1 MFYMS
6 FQFINKA
13 FNWNLR
19 RHFKSPVLFYV
30 GQTIGSPISSQSPL
44 KNPLQ
49 NIASDADNTTYVHNT
64 KIACLSGMQN
74 QAQLTPDLMPQP
86 GASQTQFGALTAE
99 QLLQVQAELLG
110 RKRFGEAATALAQQL
125 ANHLKCDRV
134 SLGWHDKNGMTV
146 VAASYVAEVHARQE
160 TARLVAAVMDEA
172 AEQGVSLIHP
182 EPDTA
187 RPHILL
193 AHDELARRQGNA
205 LCTVPLV
212 HGGEVLGA
220 LTLERRDQGFT
231 PNEAVHFERVASLL
245 APVLELKHEIGQP
258 FWRRF
263 TTHAKSRVHHLL
275 KSGTPAGRPIKIGLA
290 TAAVLLAV
298 LLLFPFAY
306 HVNAP
311 ARLEGAI
318 QRTLTAPAEGYLQA
332 VMVRPGDR
340 VKAGQVLAELADQ
353 DMRVQQRGLAAELAQ
368 HENAQASA
376 QARNDRAEF
385 STSQGQADAVRAKLE
400 LLQQQLERSQV
411 RAPFDGIV
419 IKGDLSQSI
428 GAPVERGAELITLA
442 PDTGYRV
449 MIEAEEAEVADLQPG
464 QTGRL
469 ILAALPSRTLPI
481 KVERITPLA
490 TTEDG
495 RHFFAVYAT
504 LQGKLPALRP
514 GMQGFAKIEAGRRS
528 LLVSWI
534 SRSLSWMRLQL
545 WSWGA

>member
-1 MFYMS
+1 
-6 FQFINKA
+6 
-13 FNWNLR
+13 
-19 RHFKSPVLFYV
+19 
-30 GQTIGSPISSQSPL
+30 
-44 KNPLQ
+44 
-49 NIASDADNTTYVHNT
+49 
-64 KIACLSGMQN
+64 MQN
-74 QAQLTPDLMPQP
+74 QAQLTQDLTSQSS
-86 GASQTQFGALTAE
+86 ASQTDWGALTAE

-110 RKRFGEAATALAQQL
+110 RKRFGEAATALTQQL

-134 SLGWHDKNGMTV
+134 SLGWREKNGMAV

-172 AEQGVSLIHP
+172 TEQGVSLLHP
-182 EPDTA
+182 EPHTT

-212 HGGEVLGA
+212 HGGEILGA
-220 LTLERRDQGFT
+220 LTLERRGQGFT
-231 PNEAVHFERVASLL
+231 PDEAAHFERVASQL
-245 APVLELKHEIGQP
+245 APVLELKYDIGLSV
-258 FWRRF
+258 WRRL
-263 TTHAKSRVHHLL
+263 TTHAKSRLHHLL
-275 KSGTPAGRPIKIGLA
+275 QSDTPASRPIRIGLA
-290 TAAVLLAV
+290 VAALLLAGV
-298 LLLFPFAY
+298 LLFPFAY
-306 HVNAP
+306 HVSAP
-311 ARLEGAI
+311 AKLEGAI
-318 QRTLTAPAEGYLQA
+318 QRTLTAPADGYLHQ
-332 VMVRPGDR
+332 VFVRPGDR
-340 VKAGQVLAELADQ
+340 VKAGQVMAELADQ
-353 DMRVQQRGLAAELAQ
+353 DLLVQQRGLAAELAQ

-376 QARNDRAEF
+376 QARNDRTEF
-385 STSQGQADAVRAKLE
+385 SVSQGQAEAARAKLE
-400 LLQQQLERSQV
+400 LLQQQIERSHV

-419 IKGDLSQSI
+419 IKGDLSQSV

-481 KVERITPLA
+481 TVERITPLA
-490 TTEDG
+490 TTEEG
-495 RHFFAVYAT
+495 RHYFAVYAT

-514 GMQGFAKIEAGRRS
+514 GMQGFAKIEVDQRS
-528 LLVSWI
+528 LLVSWV